1 MDTMAFCVAPSIQQ
15 FLNDSTGH
23 LCTQKRKQNFSF
35 AVASVKSK
43 YGNSPALIL
52 RMLLEIVKMIITHTV
67 SNISSSQDFFP

>member
-23 LCTQKRKQNFSF
+23 LCAQKRKQNFSF
-35 AVASVKSK
+35 TVASVKSK